1 MKPVRS
7 SAQGFSLIELVVT
20 IGIIA
25 LLAAIAVPS
34 YTSYAQQARR
44 TDAIR
49 ALATARQV
57 LERCY
62 TQYYAYNNGACPAL
76 ATASPSG
83 YYAITTPTLTTNTYL
98 LQATAQG
105 VQLKDQGCTAFKID
119 QTGAQTSTGTSTAQ
133 ICWGSN

>member
-1 MKPVRS
+1 MKSVPS
-7 SAQGFSLIELVVT
+7 NAQGFSLIELVVT

-34 YTSYAQQARR
+34 YTSYVQQSRR

-62 TQYYAYNNGACPAL
+62 TQYYAYNNLNCPGL
-76 ATASPSG
+76 APNSPNG
-83 YYAITTPTLTTNTYL
+83 YYAITTPTLTANTYL
-98 LQATAQG
+98 LQAAAQG
-105 VQLKDQGCTAFKID
+105 VQLKDQGCTAFRID